1 MMLTIKYR
9 LVRVNPGMGVASHRF
24 GGGQANGENDECVQ
38 HLHVPDDVWVPV
50 ESTVANYVPICD
62 L

>member
-1 MMLTIKYR
+1 MWCVWEGEGLYAW
-9 LVRVNPGMGVASHRF
+9 NGVA
-24 GGGQANGENDECVQ
+24 GGNDECVQ

>member
-9 LVRVNPGMGVASHRF
+9 LASKSGGVGV
-24 GGGQANGENDECVQ
+24 GGGVYRRRVGNDECVQ
-38 HLHVPDDVWVPV
+38 HLHVLDDVWVPV